1 MNRHFVT
8 FTAVVLLALSASG
21 DEGPKNVKILK
32 GLTALQLQRQMNL
45 MRAGLGVGCDY
56 CHVISEEKGWQFALD
71 DKHEKEEAREMILL
85 TIGINEKY
93 FDGKPVVTCFTCH
106 NGNRRPAL
114 TASLPQAQ
122 PPFPTPVTDRSKF
135 PAAKDIIAK
144 YITAIGG
151 PEAAQKIETAPTR
164 VLKGT
169 RLFADGKTTSALE
182 VYESGDRIL
191 VNTTTDEGNPITQFT
206 DGVGGWVRDK
216 DGVHPMRESQL
227 ENFRSIAAAFR
238 PFDHSTVSENARVA
252 TKARIDDRDMWVVSS
267 RNEKGDT
274 RLYFDAETGL
284 LRRRLVLVNGPIG
297 KLPEQTD
304 FDDYRSVNGAKVPFS
319 ITTSFVDPWIG
330 STRRATEI
338 TIGGP
343 VDEGMFKGTE

>member
-1 MNRHFVT
+1 MLLLA
-8 FTAVVLLALSASG
+8 FTAFA

-32 GLTALQLQRQMNL
+32 GLSALQLQRQMNL

-56 CHVISEEKGWQFALD
+56 CHVTSEEKGWQFALD

-93 FDGKPVVTCFTCH
+93 FGGKPVVTCFTCH

-114 TASLPQAQ
+114 TASLPQVQ
-122 PPFPTPVTDRSKF
+122 PPFPTPVTDRSKY
-135 PAAKDIIAK
+135 PAAKDLIAK
-144 YITAIGG
+144 YVAAVGG
-151 PEAAQKIETAPTR
+151 PEAAEKIETAPTR

-182 VYESGDRIL
+182 VYESGDRLLI
-191 VNTTTDEGNPITQFT
+191 NTTTNEGNPVTQFT

-227 ENFRSIAAAFR
+227 ENFRSIADAFK
-238 PFDHSTVSENARVA
+238 PFVRNTVAENARVVA
-252 TKARIDDRDMWVVSS
+252 KAKIDDRDMWVVSS
-267 RNEKGDT
+267 RNEKADT
-274 RLYFDAETGL
+274 RLYFDAETAL
-284 LRRRLVLVNGPIG
+284 LRRRLVLLNGPIG

-304 FDDYRSVNGAKVPFS
+304 FDDYRTVAGAKVPFT

-330 STRRATEI
+330 STRKATEI
-338 TIGGP
+338 TLGEP
-343 VDEGMFKGTE
+343 VDEGMFKPGE